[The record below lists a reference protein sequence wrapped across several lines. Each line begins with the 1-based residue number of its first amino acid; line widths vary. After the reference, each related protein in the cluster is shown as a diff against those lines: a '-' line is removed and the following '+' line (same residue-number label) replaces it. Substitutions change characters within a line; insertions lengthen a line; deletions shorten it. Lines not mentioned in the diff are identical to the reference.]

1 MTSSEPPYLPIG
13 TDVSAKYR
21 GAFCEAKVK
30 KIVKSVKCR
39 VYLKETQSTLLVT
52 DEFITGQLLIG
63 ATVEV
68 KHPDTGRIMEAL
80 IKQMSD
86 SSMYTVVFD
95 DADERTLRRTQL
107 CLKGDKHFTESETLD
122 NLPLSNP
129 EHFGTP
135 VISRNKRN
143 RSSAA
148 IGVEEDSGSSS
159 EEDDSPRKKYRGRN
173 QELVGKPMIYESGDR
188 KKTISV
194 PVLVVLPDAHSTE
207 LKGKD
212 HVLVRSFKDGKFLS
226 VGRKDLSTFTR
237 EACLKN
243 EDKALKPAMEKALL
257 YADNRELPTSWK
269 RDELL
274 GSDDDD
280 QDEEEESE
288 DEEQSEEKDRFVAQ
302 LYKFSDD
309 RGTPINKGPS
319 IGTKDLNLYK
329 LFKVV
334 QKYGGYN
341 RVTNQMK
348 WRLVYS
354 KMQLPPSNT
363 ASTQIKNAYK
373 KYLHAFEDFYRKLGS
388 SMGTISRPSRNRN
401 DSGRSLLSFRGRDSA
416 RIADKNDS
424 ASEKA
429 EETPSEMDSD
439 VDSVKMGTPKRPKSS
454 RLRIEP
460 KEDIKVEEKEDK
472 PEPVPK
478 KDEKDKK
485 DFKKVEDSPKKS
497 QKKTEVKPQPRVE
510 VEKRGFKK
518 KDDGSMVASPVAKA
532 KKDSSEDE
540 LKDLQKKIGRRR
552 SMKTDDKSA
561 DDDEDS
567 RDGSRRRDESKDK
580 KNDVEIE
587 EKEKTL
593 EKSAEKKMIKKKKA
607 KSENGPESG
616 KKLVEK
622 PSPKPGSKG
631 PGKKKSPLDKPPSSP
646 SSVKSDT
653 SSTSQGTGPGR
664 PPGKSGKSQ
673 NSSPVAAPPSAKPR
687 PTRSNS
693 IELITDGLPAK
704 RRKRKTSSVYDSF
717 NGSDSEGTDK
727 SDTETD
733 VEKTPAGKEKD
744 PNSSDMPHKTDS
756 MPLIASETAEDDGD
770 ELPELDSSVER
781 SPPKLHKVLDIGKEK
796 VEEEETESEIKEIVE
811 PVTAPVTDEP
821 AAPVLKVED
830 IEKDEPVLQKIEAQL
845 TVAVVEKVCEVNEV
859 GKENEEKEPV
869 KEVKKKEPER
879 RGRKSAAKVEK
890 DKGEKDKNDKTEKE
904 KEHNEQVANE
914 KITDKE
920 STSVTE
926 EVSETKKKALESPYD
941 FKDDESEV
949 ESRPVRKKPLA
960 LLEKEAKQE
969 EEMEEALKEETEKTL
984 KGSKDDGGKDFIAGN
999 LALLEEKDTA
1009 KSDSEVER
1017 RGRKRKAPNAKETP
1031 KDVKRSIQDVKAT
1044 TNVSVVVSSHEKKL
1058 ANSSPERKPFVTLAE
1073 KKQGFSPMI
1082 RKVISPPE
1090 KCTNDNIEP
1099 LANDTGKDKSDSKEE
1114 VKKVTEM
1121 VVVHNASP
1129 NKTDIVLGRKVE
1141 DNKEDTVTKPKEVE
1155 PENDNDEVH
1164 AVKKKVRKKTKK
1176 KLEMEESEM
1185 LGLGIVR
1192 KRRGPGSRKTR
1203 DISAKEIDVKDISND
1218 IDLHCG
1224 EEIRSRSASPE
1235 PLPGSSF
1242 IQESQGFVPRVET
1255 IDCRI
1260 SDSQSPDT
1268 FCISKQESAEKSQT
1282 ISKNNNMFENTPPT
1296 TPEHDSDDTHQ
1307 QNCQSDQIKTSKK
1320 SLDESGSKT
1329 DSSQATGRESP
1340 NGNASPSNHSTGSSG
1355 VVAGSEGSIDVPVF
1369 TTNKRRRESD
1379 EPTPTKRRKRASKG
1393 KSRAK
1398 LMEEGQYLQGT
1409 ARISFL
1415 VSKVQEIRLEITMTV
1430 MAEGEVEITEGCR
1443 LPVLLT
1449 NGDGWLNKRLDEW
1462 VPEERMDVTKM
1473 EFPRKDQKTPKK
1485 EVGKAG
1491 QAPSSS
1497 RPGSPDTSAVVNGS
1511 GGGHK
1516 KMPVNSRKRK
1526 LEDDQEM
1533 DGGKPAAPR
1542 QTGSMVA
1549 HHDDAITRMK
1559 NIELIELGRFR
1570 IKPWYFSPYPQNL
1583 CLLAKLFLDHKTLYY
1598 DTDPFLFYVSCEMDV
1613 KGYHIFGYFS
1623 KEKESSEDYN
1633 VACILTL
1640 PPYQKKGFGK
1650 LLIEFSYE
1658 LSKVEGKTG
1667 SPEKPLSDLGLLSYR
1682 SYWSQTITEI
1692 LLSLKPEE
1700 GNEKP
1705 IITINRHF
1713 NQCHVQPPFQPH
1725 VGNWP
1730 DHPPV
1735 GVHVL
1740 TPSPLTIDLPPL
1752 QL

>member
-607 KSENGPESG
+607 KSENGDEKEKDKEEDPFQNPENLPVGSKMRVRYGTGSHTREYEAKILEVGTLGPKLYLVHYAGWNTRHDEWIGRDRINKVVYRPESG

-664 PPGKSGKSQ
+664 P
-673 NSSPVAAPPSAKPR
+673 
-687 PTRSNS
+687 
-693 IELITDGLPAK
+693 PAK

-1090 KCTNDNIEP
+1090 KCTNDNSISVEP

-1398 LMEEGQYLQGT
+1398 LMAAESDSEDMLKGRSPNYTSDSYPRSTSHQNRSPRPPKYNFNLEEGQYLQGT

-1415 VSKVQEIRLEITMTV
+1415 VSKVQEIRSIYMNLKS
-1430 MAEGEVEITEGCR
+1430 EVSSIDR
-1443 LPVLLT
+1443 RRKKL
-1449 NGDGWLNKRLDEW
+1449 R
-1462 VPEERMDVTKM
+1462 
-1473 EFPRKDQKTPKK
+1473 RKDKDRDSRNSSVV
-1485 EVGKAG
+1485 EVDC
-1491 QAPSSS
+1491 S
-1497 RPGSPDTSAVVNGS
+1497 
-1511 GGGHK
+1511 
-1516 KMPVNSRKRK
+1516 
-1526 LEDDQEM
+1526 
-1533 DGGKPAAPR
+1533 
-1542 QTGSMVA
+1542 
-1549 HHDDAITRMK
+1549 
-1559 NIELIELGRFR
+1559 
-1570 IKPWYFSPYPQNL
+1570 
-1583 CLLAKLFLDHKTLYY
+1583 
-1598 DTDPFLFYVSCEMDV
+1598 
-1613 KGYHIFGYFS
+1613 
-1623 KEKESSEDYN
+1623 
-1633 VACILTL
+1633 
-1640 PPYQKKGFGK
+1640 
-1650 LLIEFSYE
+1650 
-1658 LSKVEGKTG
+1658 
-1667 SPEKPLSDLGLLSYR
+1667 
-1682 SYWSQTITEI
+1682 
-1692 LLSLKPEE
+1692 
-1700 GNEKP
+1700 
-1705 IITINRHF
+1705 
-1713 NQCHVQPPFQPH
+1713 
-1725 VGNWP
+1725 
-1730 DHPPV
+1730 
-1735 GVHVL
+1735 
-1740 TPSPLTIDLPPL
+1740 
-1752 QL
+1752 